1 MKKLLS
7 LAVAGIAIAA
17 ITPSMYAK
25 SKEEKAGRQAAV
37 AARGEMRAQTV
48 QQPSRT
54 MTVQRPSPTMQRSAA
69 IIRRDLPSGRAQV
82 ATQSGVRTSGRTF
95 TRSEPSI
102 AFGGQTRAERRERAF
117 ATNRTEV
124 RRDFSDTR
132 SDFRFHRPPS
142 TVFRDW
148 DHDRIYTWDNHRWHW
163 YGGNWVIVG
172 ASPDYAYYD
181 EPVTTSYVA
190 TSGSLVADVQ
200 RQLAREGYDPGPID
214 GVMGGQT
221 RAAIMAFQR
230 DNGLMVTG
238 RIDSRL
244 LDQLDLDIR

>member
-1 MKKLLS
+1 
-7 LAVAGIAIAA
+7 
-17 ITPSMYAK
+17 
-25 SKEEKAGRQAAV
+25 
-37 AARGEMRAQTV
+37 
-48 QQPSRT
+48 
-54 MTVQRPSPTMQRSAA
+54 MQRSAT
-69 IIRRDLPSGRAQV
+69 IVRRDLPSGRSRV
-82 ATQSGVRTSGRTF
+82 ATQSRIGTSGRTV

-102 AFGGQTRAERRERAF
+102 AFGGQTRAERRERTF
-117 ATNRTEV
+117 ATNRTEF
-124 RRDFSDTR
+124 RRDWRDDR
-132 SDFRFHRPPS
+132 GEFRFRRPPV

-148 DHDRIYTWDNHRWHW
+148 DHDRIHSWDNHRWHW
-163 YGGNWVIVG
+163 YGGSWVIVG

-200 RQLAREGYDPGPID
+200 RVLAREGYDPGPID

-221 RAAIMAFQR
+221 RSAIMVFQR

-238 RIDSRL
+238 RIDSKL